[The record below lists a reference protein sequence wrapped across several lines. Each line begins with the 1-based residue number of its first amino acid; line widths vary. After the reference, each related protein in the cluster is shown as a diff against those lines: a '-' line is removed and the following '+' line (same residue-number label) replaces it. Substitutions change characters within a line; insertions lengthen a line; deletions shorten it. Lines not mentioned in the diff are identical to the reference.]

1 MRNWNCTISARC
13 EKKVFGGIS
22 ENVLG
27 NLEKVVK
34 K

>member
-1 MRNWNCTISARC
+1 MRNWNCMVSARYGR
-13 EKKVFGGIS
+13 KVFGGIS
-22 ENVLG
+22 ENELG